1 MDQMPK
7 DILWR
12 MVNSKPQKQQR
23 QQATHLDGVELDAG
37 LHNIDGGEGAVGDGA
52 TDTTGG
58 GTLEV
63 VHEVVVL
70 GAGGGHDG
78 RVVGLHS
85 WTIQVGGNSSKK
97 IVVGLHAKAAALAK
111 DGAAKKSRAKR
122 MDGTWRRREYVRI
135 SPVISIFL

>member
-78 RVVGLHS
+78 RVVVDC
-85 WTIQVGGNSSKK
+85 IVGRYRL
-97 IVVGLHAKAAALAK
+97 VETLAK
-111 DGAAKKSRAKR
+111 KLWLACMQKQQHWRR
-122 MDGTWRRREYVRI
+122 TWRRREYVRI